1 MPNTYTPNLN
11 LPKPGT
17 GDTGWKVAEDA
28 RADMIDTL
36 GDLQS
41 FSVHY
46 SGVAVLNKI
55 FGKRSFNQ
63 TVTIKK
69 IEISS
74 NDKPAGQDVW
84 IDCVLDSGAGFVE
97 QSKIAAL
104 AANTDYQATT
114 LTAFDVLNT
123 QVFGLKFKQLGTT
136 FPGGEFDVTVHYQ
149 PKAIITI

>member
-1 MPNTYTPNLN
+1 MPNEYTPNLN

-17 GDTGWKVAEDA
+17 GDTGWKQEYDA
-28 RADMIDTL
+28 LADTVDAL
-36 GDLQS
+36 GGLQS

-46 SGVAVLNKI
+46 SGVAVMNKI
-55 FGKRSFNQ
+55 FAKRSFNQ

-74 NDKPAGQDVW
+74 NDKPVGQDIW
-84 IDCVLDSGAGFVE
+84 IDCVLDGGTGFIE
-97 QSKIAAL
+97 QSKIATL

-123 QVFGLKFKQLGTT
+123 QVFGLKFKQLGIT
-136 FPGGEFDVTVHYQ
+136 FPGGEFDITVHYQ
-149 PKAIITI
+149 PKAITTI